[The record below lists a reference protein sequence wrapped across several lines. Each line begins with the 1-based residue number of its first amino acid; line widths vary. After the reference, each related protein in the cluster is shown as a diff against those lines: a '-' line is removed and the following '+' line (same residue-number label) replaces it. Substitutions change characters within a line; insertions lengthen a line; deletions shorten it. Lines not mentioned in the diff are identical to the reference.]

1 MQINIDE
8 KQELVKS
15 VFDPIAKKYDLLN
28 HLLSF
33 GIDIY
38 WRRKALALTKIPK
51 DSHLL
56 DVACGTGDFSITAKK
71 IGVSK
76 ITGLDLSMEMLK
88 EFHKKSDWSRGNIV
102 QAVAEKM
109 PFAENSFDNITV
121 GFGVRNFYD
130 IKKGLEEFYRVLKPG
145 GKATVLELRLPK
157 HKFFKLL
164 YNFYFNKVLPIIGK
178 IISNN
183 DVSYTY
189 LPNSVALFDKQVK
202 VDKLMQEIGYNN
214 VEVHRFTF
222 GIVQCTIAEK

>member
-1 MQINIDE
+1 MQIKIDE
-8 KQELVKS
+8 KQKLVKN

-38 WRRKALALTKIPK
+38 WRKKSLSLTKISK
-51 DSHLL
+51 DAHLL
-56 DVACGTGDFSITAKK
+56 DVACGTGDFSISARKF
-71 IGVSK
+71 GVSK
-76 ITGLDLSMEMLK
+76 ITGLDLSFEMLK
-88 EFHKKSDWSRGNIV
+88 EFYKKSEWAKGNIV
-102 QAVAEKM
+102 QGVAEKM
-109 PFAENSFDNITV
+109 PFAGDSFDNVTG

-130 IKKGLEEFYRVLKPG
+130 IKKGLEEFHRVLKPG

-157 HKFFKLL
+157 HKLFKLL
-164 YNFYFNKVLPIIGK
+164 YNLYFNKILPVIGK
-178 IISNN
+178 LISKN

-202 VDKLMQEIGYNN
+202 VDKILSEIGYKNI
-214 VEVHRFTF
+214 EIHKFTF